1 VLDETNMKSD
11 GPLNKGD
18 DLELDAFQVDP
29 AEALIK
35 KGHLPLTSDQYLE
48 NVADHVDT
56 SALLEVV

>member
-1 VLDETNMKSD
+1 MKSD